1 MTEQVLGGHVLTY
14 VGVTWGSGNYQPGAP
29 GASDVACNGQLADVV
44 STAPAGSWDLFWWS
58 CRCPSLGRNSAAL
71 SDQNQTV
78 VKGYN
83 R

>member
-1 MTEQVLGGHVLTY
+1 
-14 VGVTWGSGNYQPGAP
+14 VGEWELQADIG
-29 GASDVACNGQLADVV
+29 DVAVTPGGATYYVV

-58 CRCPSLGRNSAAL
+58 CACPNARRNSAAL